1 MAPGHAQPQPLTAR
15 YPQTGHRA
23 TETTTMKTRN
33 ILRKFTR
40 ADGIFL
46 ACLLATL
53 GGILLY
59 NANKQADGF
68 ITVAHDEP
76 ERFVNGEN
84 ILIKR
89 VHEEHWDIFYSFAS
103 NCPDSRKTEENY
115 RVLREELEEGI
126 RTWLAPLREITDRP
140 IVDKFVFHKSKEDNH
155 SLPESGLQVEYE
167 ITAIFS
173 CENERSYAA
182 RQTRFINIMERPNR
196 KKSPVFGNL
205 PYSKVDLW
213 HELGHAFDLAD
224 TYVGNIG
231 WSPPSTD
238 GSPHTIGSQPRS
250 VMSTGGCWTVNKSG
264 LCLDDK
270 RAIQWLYRYHW
281 EGLDPTD
288 CPPEF
293 VYEELTWGGVK
304 SEGVSISTHY

>member
-1 MAPGHAQPQPLTAR
+1 
-15 YPQTGHRA
+15 
-23 TETTTMKTRN
+23 MKTRN

-68 ITVAHDEP
+68 ITVAHDDP

-89 VHEEHWDIFYSFAS
+89 VHEEHWDIFYSFAKA
-103 NCPDSRKTEENY
+103 CPDSRKTEENY
-115 RVLREELEEGI
+115 RVLREKLEEGI
-126 RTWLAPLREITDRP
+126 RAWLAPLREITDRP
-140 IVDKFVFHKSKEDNH
+140 IVDKFVFYKSDEINPR
-155 SLPESGLQVEYE
+155 LPANGQQVEYE
-167 ITAIFS
+167 ITANFVCFTGRS
-173 CENERSYAA
+173 LGGREERML
-182 RQTRFINIMERPNR
+182 TIMERGNGE
-196 KKSPVFGNL
+196 KSPVFGYL
-205 PYSKVDLW
+205 PYSRPVLL

-224 TYVGNIG
+224 TYVGNNSF
-231 WSPPSTD
+231 SPPSTGGASD
-238 GSPHTIGSQPRS
+238 TIGSQPYS
-250 VMSTGGCWTVNKSG
+250 VMSVGGCWGKNESG

-281 EGLDPTD
+281 EGLDPTE

-293 VYEELTWGGVK
+293 VYEELTWGRKVGGVCL
-304 SEGVSISTHY
+304 